1 MGRPRSRSTLAFVDP
16 TDNESRARNPVSSAS
31 TLSSEARAAAAGAR
45 LARELI
51 CVALADAHAG
61 PGLRGHRSRP
71 AWHGADGHTSGSGQR
86 RPANLPEILKML
98 LLFSCES
105 LGKELQN

>member
-1 MGRPRSRSTLAFVDP
+1 LVDP

-31 TLSSEARAAAAGAR
+31 TRSSEARAAAAGAR

-61 PGLRGHRSRP
+61 QEQVN
-71 AWHGADGHTSGSGQR
+71 ADLL
-86 RPANLPEILKML
+86 AFLK
-98 LLFSCES
+98 S
-105 LGKELQN
+105 